1 MSAATNTQGA
11 AVNPQGAK
19 AQRSA
24 LLCFALALLTMATTA
39 WFVVEGINATEPD
52 SPARWA
58 KVASGV
64 LLLVLEASAF
74 GLAGQWPEH
83 SKVLRAL
90 GWAVLA
96 LEITLMSV
104 SQISIGMTAA
114 KSASNGAGTID
125 EIRAQ
130 AKESRAAADA
140 LRADAANMRK
150 SKHGW
155 IQQQA
160 GERSAAAA
168 EQSKSAAAAVAS
180 LEKHGAVTVS
190 TPIVEI
196 VGKGGLIGLSI
207 ALSVALSLSGIVLMH
222 VAGSLWRRA
231 SGALPVDVQTLELLQ
246 RIHGAPAPETDA
258 RIRRPSYT
266 PPEPAPA
273 PAVPAEPAEPA
284 APAPAPA
291 SFKPAETVAPKDYS
305 TGLPYSSKI
314 KLSGAGALAAL
325 TAAPMVQ
332 AAPAAPAADASAGAL
347 KQSHLS
353 AAKQSHSAESEQAQT
368 GAAGA
373 PVGAA
378 AGASAQSHSGAPEQS
393 HFSGAERN
401 HTGASGAAE
410 MPGQSETEQ
419 AHPASPSAG
428 KTDAPKRAWTATAVP
443 DGDKLDSAV
452 SGKGATRYNRVK
464 AAVKAGKLKPSMRAL
479 QIAEGGG
486 GIVVR
491 RYLQQLETEGI
502 IVRAGRGFALV
513 KKGGAA

>member
-1 MSAATNTQGA
+1 MNAVNTQS
-11 AVNPQGAK
+11 AK
-19 AQRSA
+19 AHRSA

-114 KSASNGAGTID
+114 KSASNGAGTIE

-130 AKESRAAADA
+130 AKEARASADA

-180 LEKHGAVTVS
+180 LEKHGAAVVS

-231 SGALPVDVQTLELLQ
+231 SGALPVDVQILELLQ
-246 RIHGAPAPETDA
+246 RIHGAPAAPAQAAE
-258 RIRRPSYT
+258 IV
-266 PPEPAPA
+266 APA
-273 PAVPAEPAEPA
+273 PALA
-284 APAPAPA
+284 APVAPVPAPAPA
-291 SFKPAETVAPKDYS
+291 SFKTAEPIEPKNYS
-305 TGLPYSSKI
+305 TGLAYSSKI
-314 KLSGAGALAAL
+314 KLAGAGLL
-325 TAAPMVQ
+325 
-332 AAPAAPAADASAGAL
+332 
-347 KQSHLS
+347 
-353 AAKQSHSAESEQAQT
+353 

-373 PVGAA
+373 LTAPITHAAPAVPTQAKTPSVPAVAPANGVSKPIHAGVSETIHADHANEGGADA
-378 AGASAQSHSGAPEQS
+378 SNAAPAVLETSPDGVSKPIHADVPKPIQQIVKKPRAKRAASAKLDTGVEGHAGAR
-393 HFSGAERN
+393 FKRIR
-401 HTGASGAAE
+401 
-410 MPGQSETEQ
+410 
-419 AHPASPSAG
+419 AG
-428 KTDAPKRAWTATAVP
+428 V
-443 DGDKLDSAV
+443 V
-452 SGKGATRYNRVK
+452 SGKIRPSVRGIQ
-464 AAVKAGKLKPSMRAL
+464 AV
-479 QIAEGGG
+479 EGGSQE
-486 GIVVR
+486 VVAD
-491 RYLQQLETEGI
+491 YLRQLETEGV

-513 KKGGAA
+513 KKDGSK

>member
-1 MSAATNTQGA
+1 MNAVNTQS
-11 AVNPQGAK
+11 AK
-19 AQRSA
+19 AHRSA
-24 LLCFALALLTMATTA
+24 LLCFGLALLTMATTA

-83 SKVLRAL
+83 SKVLRTL

-114 KSASNGAGTID
+114 KSASNGAGTIE

-155 IQQQA
+155 LQQQA
-160 GERSAAAA
+160 GEKSAAAA

-231 SGALPVDVQTLELLQ
+231 SGALPVDVQILELLHK
-246 RIHGAPAPETDA
+246 IHGAAPVVMPVAMQVQTD
-258 RIRRPSYT
+258 
-266 PPEPAPA
+266 APA
-273 PAVPAEPAEPA
+273 PALAAPVAPVP

-291 SFKPAETVAPKDYS
+291 SFKPAEAIEPKDYS
-305 TGLPYSSKI
+305 TGLSYSSKI
-314 KLSGAGALAAL
+314 KLAGAGLLGAAGAL
-325 TAAPMVQ
+325 TAPITH
-332 AAPAAPAADASAGAL
+332 AAPAAAPVNVDIPSPVNVDIPAPMKTGVSAPVNDDVLTSPEPVNVDIPSPVNVDIPDAPKKARKPRVVRDGAVMDSGLTEHDGARYRRALAGVKSGKFRPSIAGLAAGVDASA
-347 KQSHLS
+347 
-353 AAKQSHSAESEQAQT
+353 
-368 GAAGA
+368 
-373 PVGAA
+373 PVA
-378 AGASAQSHSGAPEQS
+378 
-393 HFSGAERN
+393 
-401 HTGASGAAE
+401 
-410 MPGQSETEQ
+410 
-419 AHPASPSAG
+419 
-428 KTDAPKRAWTATAVP
+428 
-443 DGDKLDSAV
+443 
-452 SGKGATRYNRVK
+452 
-464 AAVKAGKLKPSMRAL
+464 
-479 QIAEGGG
+479 
-486 GIVVR
+486 R
-491 RYLQQLETEGI
+491 RYLVAMADAGV
-502 IVRAGRGFALV
+502 IVPSGRGFALV
-513 KKGGAA
+513 KKGGEA